1 MYCLRITIINNL
13 KLRHVELKNYIIV
26 DEGNQ
31 WLATL
36 VDVTIADL
44 KNEAK
49 EIEAAG
55 RNDGNMFAYEVN
67 AEPIN
72 L

>member
-1 MYCLRITIINNL
+1 M
-13 KLRHVELKNYIIV
+13 ELKNYIIV
-26 DEGNQ
+26 DESNQ

-36 VDVTIADL
+36 TDVSIEDL
-44 KNEAK
+44 KAEAR
-49 EIEAAG
+49 EIKADK
-55 RNDGNMFAYEVN
+55 RNNGSMFAYEVN

>member
-1 MYCLRITIINNL
+1 M
-13 KLRHVELKNYIIV
+13 EFKNYIIV
-26 DEGNQ
+26 DESNQ

-36 VDVTIADL
+36 VDVSIEDL
-44 KNEAK
+44 KAEAR
-49 EIEAAG
+49 EIEAG
-55 RNDGNMFAYEVN
+55 NRNEGKMFAYEVL

>member
-1 MYCLRITIINNL
+1 M
-13 KLRHVELKNYIIV
+13 ELKNYIIV
-26 DEGNQ
+26 DESNQ

-36 VDVTIADL
+36 VDVSIEDVKA
-44 KNEAK
+44 EAH
-49 EIEAAG
+49 EIEQAG
-55 RNDGNMFAYEVN
+55 RNEGKMFAYEVL